1 MASAFDLSMQLED
14 IPPTQPDGEEAD
26 DEDEDEN
33 EDENEE
39 KEALGK
45 GTFSENKYAINVL
58 QLSIQEW

>member
-1 MASAFDLSMQLED
+1 MQLED

-26 DEDEDEN
+26 DEDEDEK
-33 EDENEE
+33 ENEE

-45 GTFSENKYAINVL
+45 GIFSENKYAINVL